1 MAYDT
6 DADETLADLGAVPD
20 TKLHV
25 QIRRYGDSPARVAL
39 FTEGS
44 GKAAGKLYPFKAR
57 LSIDDALALGRFLTD
72 EATIAE
78 LTAYSAEESP

>member
-6 DADETLADLGAVPD
+6 DADETLADLGAVPN

-25 QIRRYGDSPARVAL
+25 QIRRYGDSPARMAL

-44 GKAAGKLYPFKAR
+44 GKAAGKLYPVKR
-57 LSIDDALALGRFLTD
+57 LDIDDALALGRFLVED
-72 EATIAE
+72 ATVAE
-78 LTAYSAEESP
+78 LTAYSEETGP